1 VLRPPIYCGQR
12 ATRAA
17 FSQKNAITLIGIRC
31 LSGYSCVEVRY
42 WRGWAGDIMRG
53 AILAVCAATFLSGC
67 GSMPYEQRNTLIGFG
82 LGAGTG
88 ALVASAVATGGGSIA
103 AGAIIGAATGATIG
117 SLIKPDACYFS
128 NRRGEL
134 WQIPCGFRPASAV
147 ACFYGRGPGSV
158 VEIDCRSGAP
168 NRVASLQ

>member
-1 VLRPPIYCGQR
+1 
-12 ATRAA
+12 
-17 FSQKNAITLIGIRC
+17 
-31 LSGYSCVEVRY
+31 
-42 WRGWAGDIMRG
+42 MRG

-117 SLIKPDACYFS
+117 SLIKPDVCYFS

-158 VEIDCRSGAP
+158 VEIECGSRGP
-168 NRVASLQ
+168 YRMASVQ

>member
-1 VLRPPIYCGQR
+1 
-12 ATRAA
+12 
-17 FSQKNAITLIGIRC
+17 
-31 LSGYSCVEVRY
+31 
-42 WRGWAGDIMRG
+42 
-53 AILAVCAATFLSGC
+53 
-67 GSMPYEQRNTLIGFG
+67 MPYEQRNTLIGFG

-134 WQIPCGFRPASAV
+134 WQIPCEYRPASAV
-147 ACFYGRGPGSV
+147 ACFYGRGPGSLEV
-158 VEIDCRSGAP
+158 IDCRSGAP